1 MSDNRPLYSMLYL
14 NYTIRYSHKLES
26 YTVCYMIKIRYAIP
40 NLPYLIQYAISFSY
54 GTLYLL
60 HLV

>member
-1 MSDNRPLYSMLYL
+1 MLYL